1 MQLFGRNALFNAFRG
16 RIALPT
22 ACQSLFRQRNP
33 RSPLFVWEA
42 IEVKNVTRM
51 FNKLPPCLFA
61 IRLNTRNNKL
71 ERPRAV
77 NRISLGIPKQLL
89 QREMVIVFKEYYFSV
104 RSFRVKFGL
113 KNWNF
118 SSKLAL
124 KKGIFLNIYFWG
136 VEWECEIRFW
146 RSASENRFFGIIKNI
161 RKMRISCSITNLS

>member
-113 KNWNF
+113 KNLNF
-118 SSKLAL
+118 SSKLAF
-124 KKGIFLNIYFWG
+124 KKRYFFKYIFLGCRMRMWNSFLA
-136 VEWECEIRFW
+136 V
-146 RSASENRFFGIIKNI
+146 GIGKPFLWHNQKYKKKKNFLF
-161 RKMRISCSITNLS
+161 NY